1 VGETWIGVTGFYA
14 TDNPHPG
21 LAVIRALREADP
33 SWRIVALPYDRL
45 GTAAYAADLI
55 DAHALLPGP
64 AAGAPALLDGFRAIT
79 AHHPL
84 HIVIPTVDAELPH
97 YIALRAALQRLGI
110 ATALPRAAALR
121 AREKRRLP
129 ELGRRARV
137 AVPDTTVLPSQEAV
151 ARMAPRLRY
160 PQVLKGAMVDSKV
173 VHWPEDFVVAARELA
188 ELWGYPLVTQPVIPG
203 EEYDVAGVAREG
215 ELLGAAVMKK
225 LGVTSKGTAWAGVTV
240 DEPDLVEQTRRLA
253 RALEWEGGMEAEF
266 IRSADGVAYC
276 FEINGRFPSWV
287 ALAASAGANLPGML
301 VQMLRDERVEPA
313 VGRAGRLFTRALVE
327 RVFVDHPLDRLKDH
341 ELTLNALPD
350 ALARPTPR
358 DGARIGTVAITGLN
372 AADNPAPGLTVAR
385 SVLAMAQP
393 PRLIGLTHE
402 VLATGAY
409 MDGIWD
415 EIRMLPFPSREEGGY
430 AEALIEHCRATGAEC
445 LIPTL
450 DIEMPIV
457 SRLQARLAAAGVAT
471 LVPSA
476 DALAAAAKPRLPALA
491 EHGFRLPRTTSVAG
505 YWDVGRAL
513 QELGM
518 PCVLKGPMAD
528 AQIVRTEDE
537 ARVAAGRLAA
547 TWGFPLIAQSFV
559 EGEELGI
566 AAVADRRHGIVG
578 CVAVRKEI
586 RSLNGNTWGGTSVVD
601 RVLWSLAERFADAL
615 RWVGPFELEVI
626 RHPRRGPH
634 LLEANPRF
642 PAWVYLSA
650 GAGANL
656 PDAVV
661 RLARGERVPTLATRA
676 GAFYVRMAW
685 DAISSV
691 DRMGS
696 LAVEGRVSGHV
707 G

>member
-1 VGETWIGVTGFYA
+1 MGETWIGVTGLYA

-55 DAHALLPGP
+55 DAHALLPAP
-64 AAGAPALLDGFRAIT
+64 AAGAAALLERYRAIT
-79 AHHPL
+79 ARHPL
-84 HIVIPTVDAELPH
+84 HIVIPTVDAELAH
-97 YIALRAALQRLGI
+97 YVALRPALQRLGI
-110 ATALPRAAALR
+110 ATALPGAAALR

-137 AVPDTTVLPSQEAV
+137 AVPDTTVLPSEKAV

-160 PQVLKGAMVDSKV
+160 PQVIKGAMVDSKV

-188 ELWGYPLVTQPVIPG
+188 DLWGYPLVTQPVVPG

-215 ELLGAAVMKK
+215 ELVGTAVMKK

-266 IRSADGVAYC
+266 IRSADGAAYC
-276 FEINGRFPSWV
+276 FEINGRFPSWI
-287 ALAASAGANLPGML
+287 ALAAAAGANLPAML
-301 VQMLRDERVEPA
+301 VRLLQDEHVEPV
-313 VGRAGRLFTRALVE
+313 VGRAGRLFTRAVVE
-327 RVFVDHPLDRLKDH
+327 RVFVDHPLDRLT
-341 ELTLNALPD
+341 EGEVTLNVLPYG
-350 ALARPTPR
+350 LARPASR
-358 DGARIGTVAITGLN
+358 DGGAAGTVAVTGLN
-372 AADNPAPGLTVAR
+372 AADNPSPGLTVAR
-385 SVLAMAQP
+385 SLLAMSPP

-402 VLATGAY
+402 VLATSAY
-409 MDGIWD
+409 VDGTWD
-415 EIRMLPFPSREEGGY
+415 EVRMLPFPSREEGGY
-430 AEALIEHCRATGAEC
+430 AEALIEQCRSAGADC
-445 LIPTL
+445 LIATL
-450 DIEMPIV
+450 DIELPIV
-457 SRLQARLAAAGVAT
+457 SRLQARLAAAGIAT
-471 LVPSA
+471 LVPSPE
-476 DALAAAAKPRLPALA
+476 ALAAAAKPRLPALA

-505 YWDVGRAL
+505 YWDVGRAV

-518 PCVLKGPMAD
+518 PCVLKGPVAD
-528 AQIVRTEDE
+528 AKIVRTEDE

-559 EGEELGI
+559 EGEEFGI
-566 AAVADRRHGIVG
+566 AAVADRRHHVVG

-601 RVLWSLAERFADAL
+601 RVLLTLAERFAEAL
-615 RWVGPFELEVI
+615 QWVGPFELEVI
-626 RHPRRGPH
+626 RHPRHGPH

-656 PDAVV
+656 PEAAV
-661 RLARGERVPTLATRA
+661 RLARGERVQTLSTRP

-691 DRMGS
+691 DRMAT
-696 LAVEGRVSGHV
+696 LAVEGQVSGHA

>member
-55 DAHALLPGP
+55 DAHALVPAPAAGP
-64 AAGAPALLDGFRAIT
+64 AALLERFRAIT
-79 AHHPL
+79 ERHPL

-97 YIALRAALQRLGI
+97 YVALRPALRRLGI
-110 ATALPRAAALR
+110 ATGLPSATALR

-129 ELGRRARV
+129 ELGRRASV
-137 AVPDTTVLPSQEAV
+137 AVPDTTVLPSKEAV
-151 ARMAPRLRY
+151 ERMAPRLCY

-188 ELWGYPLVTQPVIPG
+188 DLWGYPLVTQPVIPG
-203 EEYDVAGVAREG
+203 EEYDVAGVAQDG

-240 DEPDLVEQTRRLA
+240 DEPDLVEQARRLA

-276 FEINGRFPSWV
+276 FEINGRFPSWI
-287 ALAASAGANLPGML
+287 ALAAAAGANLPAML
-301 VQMLRDERVEPA
+301 VHMLQDERVEPA

-327 RVFVDHPLDRLKDH
+327 RVFTDHPLDRLKDGD
-341 ELTLNALPD
+341 LKPNALP
-350 ALARPTPR
+350 AGVARPTTR
-358 DGARIGTVAITGLN
+358 GAGVGGTVAITGLN
-372 AADNPAPGLTVAR
+372 AADNPSPGLTVAR
-385 SVLAMAQP
+385 SLLALPQR

-409 MDGIWD
+409 VDETWD
-415 EIRMLPFPSREEGGY
+415 EVRMLPFPSREEGGY
-430 AEALIEHCRATGAEC
+430 AEALIEQCRAAGADC

-450 DIEMPIV
+450 DIELPIV
-457 SRLQARLAAAGVAT
+457 SRLQERLAAAGIAT
-471 LVPSA
+471 LVPPPE
-476 DALAAAAKPRLPALA
+476 ALAAAAKPKLPALA
-491 EHGFRLPRTTSVAG
+491 EHGFRLPSTTSVAG
-505 YWDVGRAL
+505 HGDVARAVE
-513 QELGM
+513 ELGT
-518 PCVLKGPMAD
+518 PCVFKGPMAD
-528 AQIVRTEDE
+528 AKIVRTEEE

-566 AAVADRRHGIVG
+566 AAVADRRHRIVG

-586 RSLNGNTWGGTSVVD
+586 RSPNGNTWGGSSVVD
-601 RVLWSLAERFADAL
+601 RVLWSLAERFAEAL
-615 RWVGPFELEVI
+615 QWVGPFELEVI

-656 PDAVV
+656 PEAAV
-661 RLARGERVPTLATRA
+661 RLARGERVPTLSTRA

-691 DRMGS
+691 DRMAS
-696 LAVEGRVSGHV
+696 LAVEGKVSGHV

>member
-1 VGETWIGVTGFYA
+1 MGETWIGVTGFYA

-21 LAVIRALREADP
+21 LSVIRALREADP

-55 DAHALLPGP
+55 DAHALLPAPAAGP
-64 AAGAPALLDGFRAIT
+64 AALLERFRVIT
-79 AHHPL
+79 ARHPL
-84 HIVIPTVDAELPH
+84 HIVIPTVDAELAH
-97 YIALRAALQRLGI
+97 YVALRPALQRLGI
-110 ATALPRAAALR
+110 ATGLPSAAALR

-137 AVPDTTVLPSQEAV
+137 AVPETTVLPSEEAV
-151 ARMAPRLRY
+151 ERMAPRLFY

-203 EEYDVAGVAREG
+203 EEYDVAGVASAG
-215 ELLGAAVMKK
+215 ELLGATVMKK

-253 RALEWEGGMEAEF
+253 RALDWEGGMEAEF
-266 IRSADGVAYC
+266 IRSADDVAYC
-276 FEINGRFPSWV
+276 FEINGRFPSWI
-287 ALAASAGANLPGML
+287 ALAAAAGANLPAML
-301 VQMLRDERVEPA
+301 VHMLLDERVEPA

-327 RVFVDHPLDRLKDH
+327 RVFVDHPLDRLKERD
-341 ELTLNALPD
+341 LKLNALPE
-350 ALARPTPR
+350 ALARPMPR
-358 DGARIGTVAITGLN
+358 DGAAGTVAITGLN
-372 AADNPAPGLTVAR
+372 AADNPSPGLTVAR
-385 SVLAMAQP
+385 SLLAMPRP

-409 MDGIWD
+409 VDGIWD
-415 EIRMLPFPSREEGGY
+415 EVRMLPFPSREEGGY
-430 AEALIEHCRATGAEC
+430 AEALIEQCRATGVDC

-450 DIEMPIV
+450 DIELPLV
-457 SRLQARLAAAGVAT
+457 SRLQARLAAAGIAT
-471 LVPSA
+471 LVPSLE
-476 DALAAAAKPRLPALA
+476 ALATAAKPKLPALA
-491 EHGFRLPRTTSVAG
+491 EYGFRLPHTTSVAG
-505 YWDVGRAL
+505 YWDVARAVE
-513 QELGM
+513 ELGM
-518 PCVLKGPMAD
+518 PCVIKGPLAD
-528 AQIVRTEDE
+528 AKVVHTEDE
-537 ARVAAGRLAA
+537 ARVAVGRLAA

-559 EGEELGI
+559 EGEEFGI
-566 AAVADRRHGIVG
+566 AAVADRRHRVVG

-586 RSLNGNTWGGTSVVD
+586 RSLNGNTWGGSSVVD
-601 RVLWSLAERFADAL
+601 RVLLTLAERFAEAL
-615 RWVGPFELEVI
+615 QWVGPFELEVI

-656 PDAVV
+656 PEAAV
-661 RLARGERVPTLATRA
+661 RLARGERVATLAPRA

-691 DRMGS
+691 DRMAS